1 MSGFVEQYLV
11 NIAKI
16 IDNPP
21 SAVVGVSAQ
30 NLYNDTNKLVDKE
43 ITAEEYNANG
53 YLEVSESDSDEVAQA
68 KRSLNYI
75 KDRIFKDATGYFE
88 TAKYYTISREVIMGK
103 EELVKL
109 YGANKKF
116 YAQNG
121 IKTKEEVETDIT
133 VPHAL
138 IYFGDSTIVA
148 VDEDITAPNW
158 ISL

>member
-1 MSGFVEQYLV
+1 MTGFVEQYLV
-11 NIAKI
+11 NVTKI
-16 IDNPP
+16 VDNPP
-21 SAVVGVSAQ
+21 SSVVGVFAQ
-30 NLYNDTNKLVDKE
+30 NLYSDTNKLVNKE
-43 ITAEEYNANG
+43 ITAEEYQATG
-53 YLEVSESDSDEVAQA
+53 YLEVDESDSEEVAQA

-88 TAKYYTISREVIMGK
+88 TAKYYNILREVIMGK

-121 IKTKEEVETDIT
+121 IKTKEEVDADIT

-148 VDEDITAPNW
+148 VDEDITVPNW
-158 ISL
+158 INL